1 MVSKGRFLAIFLGGI
16 GWYNYPKSVIIA
28 SKDKNKRESV

>member
-1 MVSKGRFLAIFLGGI
+1 MVSKGRFLAILGGI

-28 SKDKNKRESV
+28 SKNMNKRESV

>member
-1 MVSKGRFLAIFLGGI
+1 MVSKGRFLAILRGGI

-28 SKDKNKRESV
+28 SKNMNKRESV